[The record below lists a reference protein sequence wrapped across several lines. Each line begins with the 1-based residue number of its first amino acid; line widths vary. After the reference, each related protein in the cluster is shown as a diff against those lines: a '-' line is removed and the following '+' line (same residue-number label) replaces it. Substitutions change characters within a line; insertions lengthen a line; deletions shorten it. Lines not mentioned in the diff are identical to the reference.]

1 MKKKLDINFIKESM
15 HNDQSYSEE
24 EKGKMLESLKEFNK
38 LSDSIYRSSDLK
50 SVGEA
55 VKQICDFVVNDR
67 LTEVDE
73 WFDQITLKRHMKALG
88 ELSSEFNKTV
98 KDIIILQHRLEAS
111 YEDIASTVNRY
122 YEFNNDVERDEE
134 LTITINDEDV
144 VKEMSEIRNSI
155 LNRRR

>member
-1 MKKKLDINFIKESM
+1 MKKKIDIKLIKESLD
-15 HNDQSYSEE
+15 NSQTYSEE
-24 EKGKMLESLKEFNK
+24 EKSKMLESLKEFNK
-38 LSDSIYRSSDLK
+38 LSDSIYRTSDLK
-50 SVGEA
+50 NVGEV
-55 VKQICDFVVNDR
+55 VKQICDFVISDR

-73 WFDQITLKRHMKALG
+73 WFDQITLKRHMKAIG

-111 YEDIASTVNRY
+111 YEDIANTVSRY

-134 LTITINDEDV
+134 LSISIDTEDV

-155 LNRRR
+155 MNRRR